1 MASEQSNNESNPYST
16 IDDVEV
22 RKTPNNDL
30 AIALMFLSL
39 LLYIVACALPLHLDD
54 IHVNGIT
61 GLIVGWAVLWA
72 WIPNPLFFI
81 GFVFAIMR
89 RYTIATFLAL
99 LACVWSIAVVA
110 SGEFGG
116 PAPTYWVISM
126 ITLAIASITGSV
138 RSKR

>member
-1 MASEQSNNESNPYST
+1 VASEQSNNESNPYST

-30 AIALMFLSL
+30 AIALVFLSL

-54 IHVNGIT
+54 IDVNGIT
-61 GLIVGWAVLWA
+61 GLIVGWIVPWA
-72 WIPNPLFFI
+72 WIPNPLFLI

-116 PAPTYWVISM
+116 PAPTYWAISM

-138 RSKR
+138 RYKQ

>member
-16 IDDVEV
+16 IDDVEM

-30 AIALMFLSL
+30 AIALVFLSL
-39 LLYIVACALPLHLDD
+39 LPYIVACALPLHLDD

>member
-30 AIALMFLSL
+30 ASALVILSL
-39 LLYIVACALPLHLDD
+39 LTYIVASALPLDLDD
-54 IHVNGIT
+54 IHVNGIN
-61 GLIVGWAVLWA
+61 GLIVGWIVPWA

-89 RYTIATFLAL
+89 RYTIASFLAL

-116 PAPTYWVISM
+116 AAPTYWVISM

-138 RSKR
+138 RSKQ

>member
-16 IDDVEV
+16 IDDVEM

-30 AIALMFLSL
+30 AIALVFLSL
-39 LLYIVACALPLHLDD
+39 LPYIVACALPLHLDD

-138 RSKR
+138 RSKQ

>member
-16 IDDVEV
+16 IDDVEM

-30 AIALMFLSL
+30 AIALVFLSL
-39 LLYIVACALPLHLDD
+39 LPYIVACALPLHLDD

-126 ITLAIASITGSV
+126 ITLAIASITGSI
-138 RSKR
+138 RSNP